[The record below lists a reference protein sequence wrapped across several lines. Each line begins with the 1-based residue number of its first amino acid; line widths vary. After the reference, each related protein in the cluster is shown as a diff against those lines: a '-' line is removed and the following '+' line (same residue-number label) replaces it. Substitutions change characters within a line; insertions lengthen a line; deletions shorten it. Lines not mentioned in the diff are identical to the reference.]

1 MNKSY
6 ALSDVWKR
14 PYVLMFS
21 TLMSYHLVLM
31 RLSCIV
37 YNLNEEL
44 IIMTIGVSVTIVT
57 VN

>member
-21 TLMSYHLVLM
+21 TLMSYNLVLM
-31 RLSCIV
+31 KLSCIV
-37 YNLNEEL
+37 YNLNEAL
-44 IIMTIGVSVTIVT
+44 IIMTIGVNVTIVI